1 MPLHSGALGHIFAI
15 PNFGGHMTKDDIKT
29 LAENALHHA
38 CSFMQDALGQ
48 KHGDIAG
55 MFFTGEKED
64 EIQAI
69 FEDYIRTE
77 ISFKELPTE

>member
-1 MPLHSGALGHIFAI
+1 
-15 PNFGGHMTKDDIKT
+15 MTQDEIRI

-77 ISFKELPTE
+77 ISFKELPND

>member
-1 MPLHSGALGHIFAI
+1 
-15 PNFGGHMTKDDIKT
+15 MTQDDIKT
-29 LAENALHHA
+29 LAENALHQA
-38 CSFMQDALGQ
+38 CAFIQDSLGQ

-77 ISFKELPTE
+77 LSFKDLPND

>member
-1 MPLHSGALGHIFAI
+1 MTDFTT
-15 PNFGGHMTKDDIKT
+15 MTKDDIKT

-38 CSFMQDALGQ
+38 YSFMQDALKQ

-64 EIQAI
+64 EIHSM
-69 FEDYIRTE
+69 FEDYIKTE
-77 ISFKELPTE
+77 ISFVKLLTK

>member
-1 MPLHSGALGHIFAI
+1 
-15 PNFGGHMTKDDIKT
+15 MTKDDIKT

-55 MFFTGEKED
+55 MFFTGEKE
-64 EIQAI
+64 EKIHAM
-69 FEDYIRTE
+69 FEDYIKQVLIDKE
-77 ISFKELPTE
+77 IAK

>member
-1 MPLHSGALGHIFAI
+1 
-15 PNFGGHMTKDDIKT
+15 MTQDDIKT
-29 LAENALHHA
+29 LAENALHQA
-38 CSFMQDALGQ
+38 CAFIQDALGQ

-77 ISFKELPTE
+77 ISFMELPTE